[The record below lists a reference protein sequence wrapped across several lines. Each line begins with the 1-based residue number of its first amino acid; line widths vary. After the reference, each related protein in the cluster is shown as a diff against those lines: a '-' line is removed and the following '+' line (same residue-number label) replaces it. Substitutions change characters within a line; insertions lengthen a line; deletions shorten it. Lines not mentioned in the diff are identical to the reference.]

1 MAMVSSTSS
10 FDAGAVAPDLL
21 GPDPSQ
27 RPHSAVSTAD
37 SESSFG
43 TGLARPV
50 PDQPWPKLMLKV
62 LISTFL
68 LVLGWEIAMRHLG
81 LQAGDLDDDRDYW
94 VEQRRRL
101 DKLPADSVVIIGDS
115 RVLFGTELSKWEEL
129 TGRKPLQ
136 LALPATSAQPFLHD
150 LASDERFAGLVVIG
164 ISESSYFSDELG
176 RRVTVL
182 KYIDHQTPSQK
193 SGHLL
198 YKAASRDLAFLDSN
212 YTLFKLLERADW
224 PQREGVAPLSVW
236 KIAESYDDR
245 QMYLW
250 NRIETDPRLNEHAR
264 YVWGQYW
271 IGDPIEKDLVDRVIA
286 KTKPDID
293 RIRARGGEVVW
304 LRTPS
309 AGHLL
314 DVERV
319 RFPRA
324 VGWDRLMRETN
335 SFGIHF
341 EDYTQMHNLDIPEWS
356 HLSQSGAQVYTDAYV
371 KVLME
376 RVEWLKVH
384 SKRWQEEGR
393 RKPGDG

>member
-1 MAMVSSTSS
+1 
-10 FDAGAVAPDLL
+10 
-21 GPDPSQ
+21 
-27 RPHSAVSTAD
+27 
-37 SESSFG
+37 
-43 TGLARPV
+43 
-50 PDQPWPKLMLKV
+50 
-62 LISTFL
+62 
-68 LVLGWEIAMRHLG
+68 

-150 LASDERFAGLVVIG
+150 LASDERFAGLVVVG

-182 KYIDHQTPSQK
+182 KYINHQTPSQQ

-250 NRIETDPRLNEHAR
+250 NRIKTDPRLNEHAR

-271 IGDPIEKDLVDRVIA
+271 V
-286 KTKPDID
+286 
-293 RIRARGGEVVW
+293 
-304 LRTPS
+304 
-309 AGHLL
+309 
-314 DVERV
+314 
-319 RFPRA
+319 
-324 VGWDRLMRETN
+324 
-335 SFGIHF
+335 
-341 EDYTQMHNLDIPEWS
+341 
-356 HLSQSGAQVYTDAYV
+356 
-371 KVLME
+371 
-376 RVEWLKVH
+376 
-384 SKRWQEEGR
+384 
-393 RKPGDG
+393 

>member
-1 MAMVSSTSS
+1 MVSSTSN
-10 FDAGAVAPDLL
+10 FDAGPAATDLL

-27 RPHSAVSTAD
+27 RPHSAISTAD

-50 PDQPWPKLMLKV
+50 PEQPWPKLMLSV
-62 LISTFL
+62 LLSTFV
-68 LVLGWEIAMRHLG
+68 LVLGWEFAMRNLG
-81 LQAGDLDDDRDYW
+81 LAAGDLDDDRDYW

-101 DKLPADSVVIIGDS
+101 DQMPADSVVIIGDS
-115 RVLFGTELSKWEEL
+115 RVLFGTELEKWREL

-150 LASDERFAGLVVIG
+150 LANNERFKGLVVAG
-164 ISESSYFSDELG
+164 ISEASYFSDEPG
-176 RRVTVL
+176 RRVSVL
-182 KYIDHQTPSQK
+182 KYIDHQSPSQR

-198 YKAASRDLAFLDSN
+198 YKEASRHLAFLDSN
-212 YTLFKLLERADW
+212 YTLFTLLERMNW
-224 PQREGVAPLSVW
+224 PQREGVAPLEVW

-250 NRIETDPRLNEHAR
+250 NRVASDKRLNDHAR
-264 YVWGQYW
+264 YVWEQYW
-271 IGDPIEKDLVDRVIA
+271 IGDPVEKDVIDRVIA
-286 KTKPDID
+286 RTKPDVD

-309 AGHLL
+309 AGTLL
-314 DVERV
+314 SIEHQ
-319 RFPRA
+319 RFPRPSA
-324 VGWDRLMRETN
+324 WDRLLRETD
-335 SFGIHF
+335 SFGVHF

-356 HLSQSGAQVYTDAYV
+356 HLSQAGAQVYTDAYV
-371 KVLME
+371 RVLLD
-376 RVEWLKVH
+376 RVEWLKTH
-384 SKRWQEEGR
+384 SKGWREEGR